1 MAADAGTYLYAVARD
16 TGAAPPEELTGVA
29 GTPVRAITGAG
40 LAAYVSTVPLDEFGE
55 EPLRRSMEDLDWL
68 DRTARAHHHVV
79 EEVAR
84 RAATVPVRL
93 VTVYSGDDQVRA
105 LLDGRRDDFTQALA
119 RVAGRREWGVKVYA
133 GADEGS
139 SSGRP
144 DEGTRAASPG
154 TAYLKRRQA
163 DLRSREEAMRRAGA
177 RAEQVHDVLRSIAV
191 ASRRHRAQDPQLS
204 GRREGM
210 VLNGAYLVDD
220 ERGQEFARALEEL
233 RAQGGEI
240 ELTGPWAPY
249 SFAVLDDPA
258 GPDAQG
264 LDPTG
269 PDPAGSDPARHD
281 HGGRA

>member
-1 MAADAGTYLYAVARD
+1 MAADAGTYLYAVAHD
-16 TGAAPPEELTGVA
+16 AGTDPPEELTGVA
-29 GTPVRAITGAG
+29 GAPVRVITRAD

-84 RAATVPVRL
+84 RAVTVPVRL

-105 LLDGRRDDFTQALA
+105 LLDERHDDFTQALA

-133 GADEGS
+133 GAGERASDAGPDAGPD
-139 SSGRP
+139 SGPDSGP
-144 DEGTRAASPG
+144 DEGPRASSPG

-163 DLRSREEAMRRAGA
+163 SLRSREEAMRRAGE
-177 RAEQVHDVLRSIAV
+177 RAERVHDVLRSIAV
-191 ASRRHRAQDPQLS
+191 ASRRHRVQDPQLS
-204 GRREGM
+204 GRAEGM
-210 VLNGAYLVDD
+210 VLNGAYLVEDD
-220 ERGQEFARALEEL
+220 RGQEFARVLEEL

-249 SFAVLDDPA
+249 SFAMLDDPA
-258 GPDAQG
+258 
-264 LDPTG
+264 
-269 PDPAGSDPARHD
+269 D
-281 HGGRA
+281 HGGGA